1 MECKYCGQILM
12 DGAECSCP
20 EATREREAE
29 IRATAAKTAIDDIF
43 GESGDGNTVSQ
54 SCLDVLKETAGLIAR
69 FEISAA
75 AFFLPNG
82 MRAKL
87 SLSSK
92 GGVKIERSETRK
104 NVMEV

>member
-12 DGAECSCP
+12 DGAECDCP

-29 IRATAAKTAIDDIF
+29 IRARADIR
-43 GESGDGNTVSQ
+43 GESGEQ
-54 SCLDVLKETAGLIAR
+54 SPGAESCRDVLKETAGQIAR
-69 FEISAA
+69 LEIAA
-75 AFFLPNG
+75 ATFSLPNG
-82 MRAKL
+82 TKAKL

-92 GGVKIERSETRK
+92 GGVKIERAETRK

>member
-12 DGAECSCP
+12 DGAECDCP

-29 IRATAAKTAIDDIF
+29 IRARAARNAIDDIF
-43 GESGDGNTVSQ
+43 GESGEQ
-54 SCLDVLKETAGLIAR
+54 SPVTESCRDVLKETAGQIAR
-69 FEISAA
+69 FEIAA
-75 AFFLPNG
+75 ATFSLPNG
-82 MRAKL
+82 TKAKL

-92 GGVKIERSETRK
+92 GGAKIERAETRK